1 MKYSKNADII
11 LLLPL
16 LLFFTTG
23 QREKKYCKKT
33 LLVSAGDQKRW
44 KASGSGSNLPQYQSN
59 PKSKFPTKFIL
70 HKMISLKVRLF

>member
-23 QREKKYCKKT
+23 QREKKILQKNINCECRRSKK
-33 LLVSAGDQKRW
+33 V
-44 KASGSGSNLPQYQSN
+44 
-59 PKSKFPTKFIL
+59 KSIG
-70 HKMISLKVRLF
+70 VWE